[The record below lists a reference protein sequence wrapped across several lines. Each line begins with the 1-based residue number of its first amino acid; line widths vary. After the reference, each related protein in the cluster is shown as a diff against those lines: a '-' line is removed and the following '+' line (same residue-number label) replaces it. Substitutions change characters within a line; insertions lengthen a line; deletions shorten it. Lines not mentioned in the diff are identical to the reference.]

1 MIVKMSATN
10 CRRRRR
16 APPIL
21 LGWTLVGGVK
31 RKRTIVSRD
40 DWKKS
45 NKKTMFNFSFNS
57 FT

>member
-1 MIVKMSATN
+1 MIVEMSATN

-16 APPIL
+16 SSYL
-21 LGWTLVGGVK
+21 TRLDLVGGVK
-31 RKRTIVSRD
+31 RVQTIVSRD